1 MGQIIIRF
9 ETQPLILRGV
19 KGSSAELNAE
29 IVPYLCE
36 GSTFY
41 NVTDGKMYVRTA
53 TGIWKEL

>member
-1 MGQIIIRF
+1 MGSIVIRR
-9 ETQPLILRGV
+9 ETPPSILKVGQDLA
-19 KGSSAELNAE
+19 GLMSAD

-53 TGIWKEL
+53 TGNWKEI